1 MGGPQTNVLERVS
14 PAQGDPDAEVGRPRH
29 LIPNVG
35 SNRKTVSFRDYG
47 TLKGSGGRGDGFGVK
62 YT

>member
-1 MGGPQTNVLERVS
+1 MLERVS